1 MRPLKQFGFPVI
13 DALGPVPYCQLNA
26 MLDAAYPRGALN
38 YWKSNFLAQLSD
50 DAIEKM
56 IECFARCPTPMGQL
70 LLEHVHGAAT
80 RIGVSDTAFPHRANG
95 YNFLVLS
102 QCHAETKREAEIQP
116 HGMADN
122 LRREPISGVAG
133 ASGRCHS
140 TRLLTPT
147 PRRKRVRPAK
157 LTVPNRVWRDC

>member
-1 MRPLKQFGFPVI
+1 MLHPGNFEHDLIEMPFVAHPRKATTDLLSELLAAFAAPLPHGFMAEDVASGGEQF
-13 DALGPVPYCQLNA
+13 L
-26 MLDAAYPRGALN
+26 
-38 YWKSNFLAQLSD
+38 
-50 DAIEKM
+50 
-56 IECFARCPTPMGQL
+56 
-70 LLEHVHGAAT
+70 H
-80 RIGVSDTAFPHRANG
+80 
-95 YNFLVLS
+95 
-102 QCHAETKREAEIQP
+102 HAETKQEAEIQP

>member
-1 MRPLKQFGFPVI
+1 MPVWSTARHNQCFSPAILSTTFIEMPFVANPRKATTDLIGELLVEFAGPLPHGFMADDDVAGGEQF
-13 DALGPVPYCQLNA
+13 L
-26 MLDAAYPRGALN
+26 
-38 YWKSNFLAQLSD
+38 
-50 DAIEKM
+50 
-56 IECFARCPTPMGQL
+56 
-70 LLEHVHGAAT
+70 H
-80 RIGVSDTAFPHRANG
+80 
-95 YNFLVLS
+95 
-102 QCHAETKREAEIQP
+102 HAETKWEAEIQP

-122 LRREPISGVAG
+122 LGREPISGVAG